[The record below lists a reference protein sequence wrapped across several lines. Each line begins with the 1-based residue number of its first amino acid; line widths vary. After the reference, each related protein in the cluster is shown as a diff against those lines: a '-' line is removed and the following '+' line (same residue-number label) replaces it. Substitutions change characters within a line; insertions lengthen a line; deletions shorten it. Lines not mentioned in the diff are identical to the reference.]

1 MNNKDA
7 GLYEALVERNIDRVQ
22 ASLIAGANPDLVVDG
37 RPAMHFALEWGSVG
51 IAETLYKFGADLNAV
66 DDLGQNALH
75 ALAAHTD
82 QKSNQLSCALITLG
96 VDPDLPDNSGRTPV
110 DIGLSAHLREA
121 VEANNQPRILQML
134 NIGAEWDEDKPL
146 WQVALEKNLAEVFE
160 YEEMYAMPN
169 ALGQTPTHIAV
180 QTNSSAIMRMEDVL
194 VRDSFGRSPLFYA
207 TDTDV
212 IQYLLGKGAL
222 VNEVDNEG
230 NTPLHVVDSAKAA
243 QALIAAG
250 ANTSVVNNA
259 GERASDANHNRE
271 VQAVIS
277 ANAAEDRQL
286 RAATRILSRY
296 ESPTEILQRT
306 IYEGDLVGTLREI
319 ACGAD
324 LNWTDENGN
333 NALQS
338 SVYAGNLEVVEA
350 ILQSPG
356 VDVMHVNNNN
366 ESALHLL
373 AEIGDTRLLDLAL
386 EKLAQSA
393 DRIFDVLDALEH
405 KNAFDETPLDI
416 AEMLGT
422 DDFRTELKAA
432 HGDAIQFAELHSL
445 ALQFMQDDQINSLE
459 RLLTNS
465 PNLVHVSSFS
475 MTSADDRLSIG
486 VNETLLSHAAKLN
499 NTQAMTLLI
508 KNGANVDHVNGEG
521 DSVVSQCSTG
531 EALEI
536 LVAAGADVNRVD
548 GMGQSALHQILRKD
562 GSLISPEDRN
572 ACALVLLNA
581 GADPNLKDSSG
592 ALPLDHVSNE
602 IQNETIDMV
611 LEKIHEIKVKVAGVE
626 ISEAN
631 ESEVAVDN
639 ERKSLRRKM

>member
-1 MNNKDA
+1 MNKEDA
-7 GLYEALVERNIDRVQ
+7 GLYEALIEKNIDSVQ

-37 RPAMHFALEWGSVG
+37 RPAMHFALEWGSVDV
-51 IAETLYKFGADLNAV
+51 AEMLYKFGADLNAV

-82 QKSNQLSCALITLG
+82 KQFNQLSCALITLG

-110 DIGLSAHLREA
+110 DVGLSAHLRKA
-121 VEANNQPRILQML
+121 VDANNQPRILKML
-134 NIGAEWDEDKPL
+134 DVGAEWDGDKPL
-146 WQVALEKNLAEVFE
+146 WQVALEKNLAAIFD
-160 YEEMYAMPN
+160 YEEMYAQPN
-169 ALGQTPTHIAV
+169 ELGQTPAHIAA
-180 QTNSSAIMRMEDVL
+180 QTNSRSILRMNDVL
-194 VRDSFGRSPLFYA
+194 VRDSLGRSPLFYA

-230 NTPLHVVDSAKAA
+230 NTPLHVVDSAEAA
-243 QALIAAG
+243 LALIAAG

-286 RAATRILSRY
+286 RAATHILSRF

-319 ACGAD
+319 KCGAD
-324 LNWTDENGN
+324 LNWTDEIGN

-338 SVYAGNLEVVEA
+338 AVYAGNLDVVEA
-350 ILQSPG
+350 ILKSPG
-356 VDVMHVNNNN
+356 VDVTHVNNNN

-373 AEIGDTRLLDLAL
+373 AEVGDTRLLDLVL
-386 EKLAQSA
+386 ENLSQSS
-393 DRIFDVLDALEH
+393 DRIFDVIDAFEQ
-405 KNAFDETPLDI
+405 KNAFDETPLDV
-416 AEMLGT
+416 AGMFGP
-422 DDFRTELKAA
+422 DDFLTELKAT
-432 HGDAIQFAELHSL
+432 HGDAIHFAELHGL
-445 ALQFMQDDQINSLE
+445 ALEYMQDNQVNSLE
-459 RLLTNS
+459 KLLSSS

-475 MTSADDRLSIG
+475 MTGAEDRLSIG

-499 NTQAMTLLI
+499 NTQAMSLLI
-508 KNGANVDHVNGEG
+508 KCGANVDHVNGEG
-521 DSVVSQCSTG
+521 ESVVSQCTSS
-531 EALEI
+531 EALE
-536 LVAAGADVNRVD
+536 LVVAAGADVNRLD
-548 GMGQSALHQILRKD
+548 GMGQSALHHILRKD

-572 ACALVLLNA
+572 ACARVLLDA

-592 ALPLDHVSNE
+592 ALPLDHVSND

-611 LEKIHEIKVKVAGVE
+611 LEKIQEIKAKIVGLE
-626 ISEAN
+626 ISEADDG
-631 ESEVAVDN
+631 ESDVDH
-639 ERKSLRRKM
+639 ERKRLRRKM